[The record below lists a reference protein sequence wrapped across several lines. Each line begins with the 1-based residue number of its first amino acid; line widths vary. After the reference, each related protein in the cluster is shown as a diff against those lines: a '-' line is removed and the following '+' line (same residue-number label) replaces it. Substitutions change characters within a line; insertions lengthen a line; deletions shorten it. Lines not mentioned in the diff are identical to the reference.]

1 MRTPTGALQRAVLI
15 LLVAVAAVVSA
26 ATAASAHATL
36 VTSTPG
42 NGDVLD
48 AAPAQV
54 TVEFTEPVT
63 ITTGYF
69 RVLDADGERVDSGN
83 PVVDGSSITVA
94 LPADLPDGGYVATW
108 RVVSADSH
116 PVSGAISFAVGDAAP
131 PQIDSQGTQIGQASE
146 DPVIG
151 VLYPLTRWVGYAG
164 LALLAGVFVLA
175 LIDPVLRTSISLRRW
190 AWGGFDAAL
199 GATVLGAL
207 LQGPYAA
214 GQGIGSLV
222 DPALMSA
229 TIETDVG
236 RMAAVRLMLLG
247 VLGVVM
253 WEWFNAERDKRVLA
267 WAGTGVVVVCA
278 ATHAASGHA
287 VADDQPWLTIPL
299 DTAHLAAAAGWI
311 GGLAILLLCVLGR
324 RGPLSQGEQ
333 RAIARRFSPVAASF
347 VGVVVLT
354 GVVQAWVRVGAWG
367 ALLETT
373 YGRLLLAKSAL
384 LVLALGAALL
394 TRRLVI
400 GGRQHPDLLRDG
412 ECRGGR
418 ESGLGDAE
426 VRGEGELASSAR
438 RPVLFE
444 AIAGTAAI
452 AVAAVLVA
460 TPPAR
465 DVYAVARDAQIAFD
479 NGYMAQVSL
488 DPARTGSNTLHV
500 YLFDRSN
507 ALAPIEEAEV
517 SLRNDE
523 AQIGPLEVDAR
534 NVGQGHF
541 IASGVE
547 LPAAGSWTV
556 TVKFT
561 EPGFGAVS
569 AEGSIDVG

>member
-1 MRTPTGALQRAVLI
+1 MRTPTGALRRAVLI
-15 LLVAVAAVVSA
+15 LLVALAGMLAS

-42 NGDVLD
+42 NGDVID
-48 AAPAQV
+48 VAPGEV

-63 ITTGYF
+63 LGAGYF
-69 RVLDADGERVDSGN
+69 RVLDADGQRVDSGS
-83 PVVDGSSITVA
+83 PTADGSTITVG
-94 LPADLPDGGYVATW
+94 LPEDLADGGYVATW

-131 PQIDSQGTQIGQASE
+131 PQIDSRGTQIGQASD

-175 LIDPVLRTSISLRRW
+175 LIDPALRRGPTVRRW

-199 GATVLGAL
+199 GATVLGGL

-214 GQGIGSLV
+214 GQGIGSLL
-222 DPALMSA
+222 DPALLSA

-236 RMAAVRLMLLG
+236 QMAAVRLMLLG
-247 VLGVVM
+247 VLGVLM

-267 WAGTGVVVVCA
+267 WAGAGLIVACA

-287 VADDQPWLTIPL
+287 VADDRPWLAIVL
-299 DTAHLAAAAGWI
+299 GTAHLAAAAGWI
-311 GGLAILLLCVLGR
+311 GGLAILLVSVMGAR
-324 RGPLSQGEQ
+324 SGFGDGEQ
-333 RAIARRFSPVAASF
+333 RAIGRRFSPVAAVF
-347 VGVVVLT
+347 VGVLVLS
-354 GVVQAWVRVGAWG
+354 GIAEAWLRVGEWG
-367 ALLETT
+367 ALVGTT

-384 LVLALGAALL
+384 LVVALAAALL
-394 TRRLVI
+394 TRR
-400 GGRQHPDLLRDG
+400 HLLG
-412 ECRGGR
+412 ERARGHD
-418 ESGLGDAE
+418 GDAE
-426 VRGEGELASSAR
+426 PAAAVASAR

-444 AIAGTAAI
+444 AVAGAAAI

-460 TPPAR
+460 TPPAK
-465 DVYAVARDAQIAFD
+465 DVYAVARDAQLAFD
-479 NGYMAQVSL
+479 NGYLAQVSL

-500 YLFDRSN
+500 YLFDREN
-507 ALAPIEEAEV
+507 ALAPIEDAELT
-517 SLRNDE
+517 LRNDD

-541 IASGVE
+541 IASGVD
-547 LPAAGSWTV
+547 LPVAGSWTV

-561 EPGFGAVS
+561 EPGFGPVS